1 MTLPV
6 LTLEKTVWIFLAAM
20 LHAATGYL
28 FVSYFTPYAPR
39 FGLIGG
45 LIPDFDAV
53 FLAMDTPFPFVHRG
67 ITHTLF
73 FLLALILVM
82 WLSRIREG
90 AIHGISIGV
99 ALHLFFDTISGW
111 GVMWF
116 WPLYDVRVHLV
127 LQVNAL
133 RNLTL
138 IVTLALTI
146 AILLP
151 PKRRFDSI

>member
-1 MTLPV
+1 MSLPV
-6 LTLEKTVWIFLAAM
+6 LTLEKTVWVFLAAM

-28 FVSYFTPYAPR
+28 FVSVLTPYAPR
-39 FGLIGG
+39 YGLLGG
-45 LIPDFDAV
+45 LIPDLDIV
-53 FLAMDTPFPFVHRG
+53 FLVLGTSSPFVHRG

-73 FLLALILVM
+73 FLLALILVL
-82 WLSRIREG
+82 WLSRVRED
-90 AIHGISIGV
+90 AIHGIGIGV
-99 ALHLFFDTISGW
+99 GVHLIFDTISGW

-116 WPLYDVRVHLV
+116 WPLHDARVFLP
-127 LQVNAL
+127 LQVNGQ

-151 PKRRFDSI
+151 PKRRFQRI